1 MYVPSIM
8 GKGVGEKRY
17 CFVLVDLHILMHVL
31 LFEHTVKQ
39 HYIYNPPPAH
49 TTQSFFWKL
58 K

>member
-1 MYVPSIM
+1 MYVPLII

-17 CFVLVDLHILMHVL
+17 CFVLVDLHILMHV
-31 LFEHTVKQ
+31 FEHTVKQ